1 MQGAG
6 TQSNPYIVS
15 TPQDLNAI
23 RNNLTAY
30 YELAND
36 IDMSNFGNFVPI
48 GKVSP
53 FFKGFLD
60 GKGYKIKNLTIN
72 ETTGY
77 VGLFGNI
84 ANDSSYVKNLALED
98 CNISG
103 GDIANWCGAISGG
116 LNHGTIENCYA
127 SGAVQGKYMV
137 GGLVGQFPYGTIKNS
152 YSNVNVTGFARVGGL
167 VGYSTNTN
175 CIVENCYAN
184 GITVHTETGTAYP
197 AGGLIGDAVAI
208 TVTNSYW
215 DMETSGLT
223 YSEGGNGKSTFQMK
237 TQSTYSGWDF
247 TSVWGFNNDY
257 PYLQVFGLPVAPPKV
272 VVVET
277 TSNILPIISTINTNK
292 KVYKVTE
299 SILSRVNA
307 YLSKEKRT
315 ERNVST
321 YSLSLH
327 TSVLKSNRT
336 VRNST
341 QNVNTYILPIH
352 SNVYRTSKKIEE
364 LLSYIKPIQAR
375 TDVLYPLN
383 TNVYNA
389 YLNVFENCSMASYTL
404 NTSQI
409 NTIEN
414 PSIVEVIE

>member
-1 MQGAG
+1 MLGAG
-6 TQSNPYIVS
+6 TQSNPFIIS
-15 TPQDLNAI
+15 TPQDLNDI

-36 IDMSNFGNFVPI
+36 IDMSSFGNFVPV

-53 FFKGFLD
+53 FFKGFFD

-77 VGLFGNI
+77 IGLFGSI
-84 ANDSSYVKNLALED
+84 ANDSSYIKNLGLED

-103 GDIANWCGAISGG
+103 GTVSNWCGSISGV
-116 LNHGTIENCYA
+116 LNHGTIENCYVT
-127 SGAVQGKYMV
+127 GAVTGKYMV
-137 GGLVGQFPYGTIKNS
+137 GGLVGQFPYGKIKNS
-152 YSNVNVTGFARVGGL
+152 YANVNVTGFARVGGL
-167 VGYSTNTN
+167 VGYSTSVN

-184 GITVHTETGTAYP
+184 GITVHTEVGTPYP

-215 DMETSGLT
+215 DIQSSGLT
-223 YSEGGNGKSTFQMK
+223 YSEGGIGKTTAEMK

-247 TSVWGFNNDY
+247 TSTWGFNNDY
-257 PYLQVFGLPVAPPKV
+257 PYLQVFGLPVAPPNV
-272 VVVET
+272 VSISL
-277 TSNILPIISTINTNK
+277 TSHILPIISTVNTNK

-352 SNVYRTSKKIEE
+352 SNVYRHSKKIEE

-375 TDVLYPLN
+375 IDVLYPLN

-389 YLNVFENCSMASYTL
+389 YLNVIENRSMASYTVDM
-404 NTSQI
+404 TSV

-414 PSIVEVIE
+414 PFISEVIE

>member
-1 MQGAG
+1 MLGAG
-6 TQSNPYIVS
+6 TQSNPYIIS
-15 TPQDLNAI
+15 TPQDLSDI

-36 IDMSNFGNFVPI
+36 IDMSNFGNFIPI
-48 GKVSP
+48 AKVSP
-53 FFKGFLD
+53 FFKGFFD
-60 GKGYKIKNLTIN
+60 GKGYKIKNLTIS

-77 VGLFGNI
+77 VGLFGQI
-84 ANDSSYVKNLALED
+84 ANDSSYIRNLGLED

-103 GDIANWCGAISGG
+103 GTVANWCGSITGT

-127 SGAVQGKYMV
+127 TGTVQGKYMV

-167 VGYSTNTN
+167 VGYSTNVN
-175 CIVENCYAN
+175 CIVENCYST
-184 GITVHTETGTAYP
+184 GIATHTEIGTAYP
-197 AGGLIGDAVAI
+197 AGGLIGNAIAI
-208 TVTNSYW
+208 TVINSYW
-215 DMETSGLT
+215 DIQSSGLT
-223 YSEGGNGKSTFQMK
+223 YSQGGTGKTTAEMK
-237 TQSTYSGWDF
+237 TQSTYVGWDF
-247 TSVWGFNNDY
+247 NSVWGFNNDY

-272 VVVET
+272 VSISL
-277 TSNILPIISTINTNK
+277 TSHSLPIISTINTNK
-292 KVYKVTE
+292 KVFKSTE
-299 SILSRVNA
+299 SILSRINA
-307 YLSKEKRT
+307 YLNKEKRT

-321 YSLSLH
+321 YSLSLY

-341 QNVNTYILPIH
+341 QNVNTYILPIF
-352 SNVYRTSKKIEE
+352 SSSQRQSKKIEE

-389 YLNVFENCSMASYTL
+389 YLNVIENCSVASYTL
-404 NTSQI
+404 DTSQI

>member
-6 TQSNPYIVS
+6 TQSNPYIIS
-15 TPQDLNAI
+15 TPQDLNDI

-53 FFKGFLD
+53 FFKGFFD

-103 GDIANWCGAISGG
+103 GDIANWCGSISGG
-116 LNHGTIENCYA
+116 LNRGTIENCYA
-127 SGAVQGKYMV
+127 TGTVKGKYMV

-152 YSNVNVTGFARVGGL
+152 YTNVNVTGFARVGGL
-167 VGYSTNTN
+167 VGYSTSVNS
-175 CIVENCYAN
+175 IVENCYSI
-184 GITVHTETGTAYP
+184 GIATHTEIGTAYP
-197 AGGLIGDAVAI
+197 AGGLIGNAIAI
-208 TVTNSYW
+208 TVINSYW
-215 DMETSGLT
+215 DIQSSGLT
-223 YSEGGNGKSTFQMK
+223 YSQGGTGKTTAEMK
-237 TQSTYSGWDF
+237 TQSTYVGWDF
-247 TSVWGFNNDY
+247 NSVWGFNNDY

-272 VVVET
+272 VSISL
-277 TSNILPIISTINTNK
+277 TSHSLPITSTINTNK
-292 KVYKVTE
+292 KVYKVTK
-299 SILSRVNA
+299 SILSLINA
-307 YLSKEKRT
+307 YLTKEKRT

-364 LLSYIKPIQAR
+364 LLSYIKPIQAH

-389 YLNVFENCSMASYTL
+389 YLNVLENRSMAYYTL

>member
-1 MQGAG
+1 MLGAG
-6 TQSNPYIVS
+6 TQSNPFIIS
-15 TPQDLNAI
+15 TPQDLNNV

-36 IDMSNFGNFVPI
+36 IDMSSFGNFIPI

-77 VGLFGNI
+77 VGLFGSI
-84 ANDSSYVKNLALED
+84 ANDSSYIKNLGLED

-103 GDIANWCGAISGG
+103 GTVSNWCGSIAGA
-116 LNHGTIENCYA
+116 LNHGTIENCYVT
-127 SGAVQGKYMV
+127 GTVTGKYMV

-152 YSNVNVTGFARVGGL
+152 YANVNVTGFARVGGL
-167 VGYSTNTN
+167 VGYSTSANS
-175 CIVENCYAN
+175 IVENCYAN
-184 GITVHTETGTAYP
+184 GITIHTETGTAYP

-208 TVTNSYW
+208 TVTNSFW
-215 DMETSGLT
+215 DINSSGLT
-223 YSEGGNGKSTFQMK
+223 YSEGGTGKTTAEMK
-237 TQSTYSGWDF
+237 TQSTYVGWDF
-247 TSVWGFNNDY
+247 NSVWGFNNDY
-257 PYLQVFGLPVAPPKV
+257 PYLQVFGLPIAPPKV
-272 VVVET
+272 VSISL
-277 TSNILPIISTINTNK
+277 TSNILPIISTVNTNK

-299 SILSRVNA
+299 SILSRITP

-321 YSLSLH
+321 YSLALH

-352 SNVYRTSKKIEE
+352 SNVYRHSKKIEE
-364 LLSYIKPIQAR
+364 ILSCMKPIQAR

-389 YLNVFENCSMASYTL
+389 YLNVLENRSVASYTL

>member
-6 TQSNPYIVS
+6 TQSNPFIIS
-15 TPQDLNAI
+15 TPQDLNNV

-36 IDMSNFGNFVPI
+36 IDMSSFGNFIPI

-53 FFKGFLD
+53 YFKGYLD

-84 ANDSSYVKNLALED
+84 ANDSSYIRNLGLEN

-103 GDIANWCGAISGG
+103 GDVANWCGAISGA

-127 SGAVQGKYMV
+127 TGTVQGKYMV
-137 GGLVGQFPYGTIKNS
+137 GGLVGQFPYGTIKNC
-152 YSNVNVTGFARVGGL
+152 YANVNVTGFGRVGGL
-167 VGYSTNTN
+167 VGYSTNVN
-175 CIVENCYAN
+175 CIVENCYST
-184 GITVHTETGTAYP
+184 GIATHTEIGTAYP
-197 AGGLIGDAVAI
+197 TGGLIGNAIAI
-208 TVTNSYW
+208 TVINSYW
-215 DMETSGLT
+215 DINSSGLT
-223 YSEGGNGKSTFQMK
+223 YSQGGTGKTTAEMK
-237 TQSTYSGWDF
+237 TQSTYVGWDF

-272 VVVET
+272 VTMQVT
-277 TSNILPIISTINTNK
+277 TNSLPIISSTNINK

-307 YLSKEKRT
+307 YLNKEKRT

-321 YSLSLH
+321 YSLSFN

-341 QNVNTYILPIH
+341 QNVNTYILPIF
-352 SNVYRTSKKIEE
+352 SSGQRQSKKIEE
-364 LLSYIKPIQAR
+364 LLSYIKPIQAH

-389 YLNVFENCSMASYTL
+389 YLNVLENRSMASYTL

>member
-1 MQGAG
+1 MLGAG
-6 TQSNPYIVS
+6 TQSNPYIIS

-36 IDMSNFGNFVPI
+36 IDMSSFGNFASI
-48 GKVSP
+48 GKSSP
-53 FFKGFLD
+53 YFRGFLD
-60 GKGYKIKNLTIN
+60 GKGYKIKNITVN
-72 ETTGY
+72 ETIGC
-77 VGLFGNI
+77 VGLFGYI
-84 ANDSSYVKNLALED
+84 SNDSSYIRNLGLEN

-103 GDIANWCGAISGG
+103 GDVANWCGAISGA

-127 SGAVQGKYMV
+127 TGTVQGKYMV
-137 GGLVGQFPYGTIKNS
+137 GGLVGQFPYGTIKNC
-152 YSNVNVTGFARVGGL
+152 YANVNVTGFGRVGGL
-167 VGYSTNTN
+167 LGYSTNVN
-175 CIVENCYAN
+175 CIVENCHST
-184 GITVHTETGTAYP
+184 GIATHTEIGTAYP
-197 AGGLIGDAVAI
+197 AGGLIGNAIAI

-215 DMETSGLT
+215 DMNSSGLT
-223 YSEGGNGKSTFQMK
+223 NSQGGTGKTTAEMK
-237 TQSTYSGWDF
+237 TQSTYIGWDF
-247 TSVWGFNNDY
+247 TSTWGFNNDY

-321 YSLSLH
+321 YSLPLH

-341 QNVNTYILPIH
+341 QNVNAYILPIH
-352 SNVYRTSKKIEE
+352 SDVYRTSKKIEE
-364 LLSYIKPIQAR
+364 LLSYIKSIQAH

-389 YLNVFENCSMASYTL
+389 YLNVLENRSMASYTF
-404 NTSQI
+404 NVSQI